1 MSLKERLEEDQKAA
15 LRSGEQLR
23 LSVLRLLRS
32 AIHYAEVERGG
43 PLEDDDVLTVIS
55 RQVKQRRESIEE
67 FRKGQRP
74 DLVEKEEAERAILQG
89 YLPAQASREELESI
103 AQQVI
108 SEVGARGRQDMGKV
122 MPQVMARLRGRA
134 DGRLVSQVVQDLLS
148 RTQL

>member
-32 AIHYAEVERGG
+32 AIHYAELERGG

-67 FRKGQRP
+67 FRKGQRS
-74 DLVEKEEAERAILQG
+74 DLVEKEEAELAVLQG
-89 YLPAQASREELESI
+89 YLPAQASGEELESI

>member
-55 RQVKQRRESIEE
+55 RQVK
-67 FRKGQRP
+67 
-74 DLVEKEEAERAILQG
+74 
-89 YLPAQASREELESI
+89 
-103 AQQVI
+103 
-108 SEVGARGRQDMGKV
+108 
-122 MPQVMARLRGRA
+122 
-134 DGRLVSQVVQDLLS
+134 
-148 RTQL
+148 